1 MSFLFGNVT
10 TYEVD
15 KPLFRK
21 LGFKEF
27 NIGNSDKTLIGTHDV
42 EDFIVRVSVECYP
55 AQFWTFEIEEK
66 ETGNVI
72 DLSTGSGYMSE
83 YWNTVELIIGGMLD
97 IKLK

>member
-1 MSFLFGNVT
+1 MSFLFRNAT

-27 NIGNSDKTLIGTHDV
+27 NIGNNDKTLIGTHNV
-42 EDFIVRVSVECYP
+42 EDFIVSVFVECYP
-55 AQFWTFEIEEK
+55 AQFWTFEIEKK

-72 DLSTGSGYMSE
+72 ELRTGSGVMSE
-83 YWNTVELIIGGMLD
+83 YWNTVELIIGGMLE
-97 IKLK
+97 IKIL